1 MYRSLRIVSS
11 SSPLAQSCYLSSVFY
26 PPTTETQVV
35 HSNHRL
41 PFHILHSAFARP
53 SQAIKESP
61 LPMHPERALHSVT
74 WGNRR
79 AGTWQS
85 THTRVCSPSADG
97 QQTKPAGC
105 ERSSD
110 HTVIHTYMLCIPTQA
125 QNNETKKGKQKN
137 FASRTLPGE
146 EGLVCGTRRG
156 FGAVSAVIAIAVP
169 CCCRCCCYY

>member
-1 MYRSLRIVSS
+1 MIIVYASRNPTSPHGKQGVVYRSLRIVSS

-125 QNNETKKGKQKN
+125 QKNETKKGKQKKLC
-137 FASRTLPGE
+137 FAH
-146 EGLVCGTRRG
+146 
-156 FGAVSAVIAIAVP
+156 IA
-169 CCCRCCCYY
+169 R